1 MSGES
6 DVEQEESDD
15 DGIKENDDYGSS
27 QDEDSDDEDED
38 SDDED
43 EDSDDEEAKLRGIIS
58 AQEAKIERQEAMILD
73 YQKRIAA
80 NSTKRKDTDT
90 ESLAWFHKLRREYQ
104 ICERGRRLGGRIF
117 FVLGPFSCL
126 CYLPPL
132 TELCEGSNNNKNP
145 LFQCPTLQLV
155 ELVQSLIHLLFVLF
169 QEQLR
174 QHVT

>member
-15 DGIKENDDYGSS
+15 DGMKENDDYGSS

-38 SDDED
+38 SDDE
-43 EDSDDEEAKLRGIIS
+43 EAKLQAIIA
-58 AQEAKIERQEAMILD
+58 AQEAKIGRQEAMILD
-73 YQKRIAA
+73 CQKRIAA
-80 NSTKRKDTDT
+80 NSAKSKDTDT
-90 ESLAWFHKLRREYQ
+90 ESQLAWYHKLKREYQ

-155 ELVQSLIHLLFVLF
+155 E
-169 QEQLR
+169 
-174 QHVT
+174 